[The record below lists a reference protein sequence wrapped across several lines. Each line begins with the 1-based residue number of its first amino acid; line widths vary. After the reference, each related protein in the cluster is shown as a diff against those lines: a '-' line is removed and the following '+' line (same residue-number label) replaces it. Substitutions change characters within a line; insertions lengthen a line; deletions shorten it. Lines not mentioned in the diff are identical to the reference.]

1 MALEDGLS
9 AADAG
14 ALIKKRRK
22 ERGLTQEQL
31 VDKTGLS
38 SQSYLSA
45 LEKGRYHIG
54 RSEHF
59 GAVAQVLRL
68 SEADIRA
75 INPAA
80 VITLAPEAPAPASAA
95 FSAAAQYGHFEDED
109 EPIEEALAEAA
120 RLYGDTPG
128 FGGIGDPVMQRAL
141 QGIDFKQRPQTPEEW
156 LEKFLKYRDDLKS
169 GHDA

>member
-80 VITLAPEAPAPASAA
+80 VITVAAPEAEPRHGNGSPIPPVVPFRNTTVSIPDELQRMADNNADRYPELQEPRILRMLAAPR
-95 FSAAAQYGHFEDED
+95 QE
-109 EPIEEALAEAA
+109 
-120 RLYGDTPG
+120 
-128 FGGIGDPVMQRAL
+128 GGADSM
-141 QGIDFKQRPQTPEEW
+141 PQTEDEW
-156 LEKFLKYRDDLKS
+156 LEYWLITRRWYR
-169 GHDA
+169 